1 MTVKIL
7 LLSKVYKG
15 IIPYYIKK
23 VIEEFPFP
31 ELHVT
36 LIHYPL

>member
-1 MTVKIL
+1 MMVKIL
-7 LLSKVYKG
+7 LLAKVYKG
-15 IIPYYIKK
+15 IIPYNIKK
-23 VIEEFPFP
+23 AIEEFPFP